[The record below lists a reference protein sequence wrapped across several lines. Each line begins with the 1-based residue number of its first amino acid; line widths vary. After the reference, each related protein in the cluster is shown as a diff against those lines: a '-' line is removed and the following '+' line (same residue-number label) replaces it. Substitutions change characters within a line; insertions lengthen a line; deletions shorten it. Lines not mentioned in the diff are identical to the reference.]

1 MQQEGL
7 WLVEPQ
13 SWEESLRQQSGQEL
27 IMGGEG
33 KEETQLVILKI
44 VGWTAPAGL
53 FFFSSPEGLE

>member
-1 MQQEGL
+1 
-7 WLVEPQ
+7 
-13 SWEESLRQQSGQEL
+13 
-27 IMGGEG
+27 MGGEG